1 MKWLV
6 IGLFLLG
13 CVLIFLGTAAHREGK
28 SADEKSASAFFD
40 IGGLAC
46 FALCVVVLIA
56 WGFARLM
63 FS

>member
-1 MKWLV
+1 MRWIV

-13 CVLIFLGTAAHREGK
+13 LLLIFAGFLAQREGQ
-28 SADEKSASAFFD
+28 SADEKSASAVFD

-46 FALCVVVLIA
+46 FALCVIALIGWGVV
-56 WGFARLM
+56 RLM